1 MNKNNFKILRTEK
14 GLRQE
19 DIAKLLNVSRQAY
32 SYWET
37 GERNPDVEVLIA
49 LADYYN
55 VTIDYL
61 VGRSQI
67 KTNYAINKDLEP
79 YINHCINGYYKYIRK
94 D

>member
-55 VTIDYL
+55 VTS
-61 VGRSQI
+61 R
-67 KTNYAINKDLEP
+67 
-79 YINHCINGYYKYIRK
+79 
-94 D
+94 